1 MMIVFVPELMDATII
16 IGCRRRKKAEIVNL

>member
-16 IGCRRRKKAEIVNL
+16 IGC